1 MVLISL
7 RYSNMSKIIYGFHS
21 VINYIK
27 TTPNLVEE
35 IYIDNTR
42 QDKRQQELSNLANEY
57 NITLINKT
65 INELNTLVKSK
76 THQGVVAKVKPT
88 AKLTLNEVLTG
99 LTNNSTAQ
107 ILILDG
113 ITDPQNLGAIIR
125 TAECF
130 GVDAIILP
138 KDNSANID
146 NLSVAKTSSG
156 AVNNVPVVTVN
167 NLNQAMDTLKE
178 HGFWIAGTCLD
189 KKSVNLF
196 EFKFQGKIAWVMG
209 SEGSGIRRL
218 VMENC
223 DYLVTIPLKG
233 ATQSLNVSVATGVV
247 LAYANFM
254 QNSFT
259 DK

>member
-1 MVLISL
+1 
-7 RYSNMSKIIYGFHS
+7 MSKIIYGFHS
-21 VINYIK
+21 VSNYIK

-35 IYIDNTR
+35 VYIDNNR
-42 QDKRQQELSNLANEY
+42 QDKRQQELSNLANEC
-57 NITLINKT
+57 NIKLVSKT
-65 INELNTLVKSK
+65 VNELNTLVKSK
-76 THQGVVAKVKPT
+76 IHQGVVAKVKPPT
-88 AKLTLNEVLTG
+88 KMTLNEVISG
-99 LTNNSTAQ
+99 LNTTAQ

-167 NLNQAMDTLKE
+167 NLSQAMDTLKE
-178 HGFWIAGTCLD
+178 HEFWIAGTCLD

-233 ATQSLNVSVATGVV
+233 TTQSLNVSVATGVV
-247 LAYANFM
+247 LAYASFM

>member
-1 MVLISL
+1 
-7 RYSNMSKIIYGFHS
+7 MSKIIYGFHS

-27 TTPNLVEE
+27 TAPNLLEE
-35 IYIDNTR
+35 VYIDNTR
-42 QDKRQQELSNLANEY
+42 QDKRQQELSNLANEN
-57 NITLINKT
+57 NIKLTNKKV
-65 INELNTLVKSK
+65 NELNSLVKNK

-88 AKLTLNEVLTG
+88 AKVTLNEVVAG
-99 LTNNSTAQ
+99 LKATAQ

-138 KDNSANID
+138 RDNSANID

-156 AVNNVPVVTVN
+156 AVNNVPVVSVN

-178 HGFWIAGTCLD
+178 HEFWIAGTCLD

-233 ATQSLNVSVATGVV
+233 TTQSLNVSVATGVV

>member
-1 MVLISL
+1 
-7 RYSNMSKIIYGFHS
+7 MSKIIYGFHS
-21 VINYIK
+21 VYNYIK

-35 IYIDNTR
+35 VYIDNNR
-42 QDKRQQELSNLANEY
+42 QDKRQQELSNLANEC
-57 NITLINKT
+57 NIKLVSKT
-65 INELNTLVKSK
+65 VNELNTLVKSK
-76 THQGVVAKVKPT
+76 IHQGVVAKVKPP
-88 AKLTLNEVLTG
+88 AKMTLNEVISG
-99 LTNNSTAQ
+99 LNTTAQ

-167 NLNQAMDTLKE
+167 NLSQAMDTLKE
-178 HGFWIAGTCLD
+178 HEFWIAGTCLD

-233 ATQSLNVSVATGVV
+233 TTQSLNVSVATGVV
-247 LAYANFM
+247 LAYASFM

>member
-1 MVLISL
+1 
-7 RYSNMSKIIYGFHS
+7 
-21 VINYIK
+21 
-27 TTPNLVEE
+27 
-35 IYIDNTR
+35 
-42 QDKRQQELSNLANEY
+42 
-57 NITLINKT
+57 
-65 INELNTLVKSK
+65 
-76 THQGVVAKVKPT
+76 
-88 AKLTLNEVLTG
+88 
-99 LTNNSTAQ
+99 
-107 ILILDG
+107 
-113 ITDPQNLGAIIR
+113 
-125 TAECF
+125 
-130 GVDAIILP
+130 
-138 KDNSANID
+138 
-146 NLSVAKTSSG
+146 
-156 AVNNVPVVTVN
+156 
-167 NLNQAMDTLKE
+167 MDTLKE